1 MISVEKAL
9 QTIHDA
15 AGALPSR
22 VLPISNCAGYILD
35 EEIVATENVPPF
47 DNSAMDGYA
56 VIAADLH
63 DASYEQPV
71 LLNVIDIIQAGKVSE
86 KKLRNG
92 QAMQIMTGA
101 PLPEG
106 ADAVIMA
113 EQTEKTQDGK
123 VKFFTTVV
131 TNENCRRAGD
141 DIKIGSSVFQKGRQL
156 KPYDIGVLA
165 SIGRTNVRIIPR
177 PRIAILSTGDEL
189 AAIDRPLPPG
199 KIRTSNNYT
208 LQVLIGQLGAEVID
222 LGIVKDTLQDTNE
235 KLQKALFADIILTSG
250 GVSVGEFDFVGEAL
264 KHAGVTIKFWKVK
277 QKPGKPLMF
286 GTLDEKLFFGLP
298 GNPVSSIICFEL
310 FVVPAI
316 KKMSGLSDTTPLC
329 IKAESGETITKK
341 PGLRH
346 FLRGFVVK
354 ENNIFK
360 VSPTKNQSSGA
371 LSSLSQA
378 NCLID
383 LPEEKENIRPGEE
396 VSVILLDTDILKKWF
411 CS

>member
-264 KHAGVTIKFWKVK
+264 KHAGVNIKFWKVK

>member
-56 VIAADLH
+56 VIAADLL

-165 SIGRTNVRIIPR
+165 SIGRTKVRIIPR

-208 LQVLIGQLGAEVID
+208 LQVLIGKLGAEVID

-264 KHAGVTIKFWKVK
+264 KHAGVNIKFWKVK

>member
-165 SIGRTNVRIIPR
+165 SIGRTKVRIIPR

-264 KHAGVTIKFWKVK
+264 KHAGVNIKFWKVK

-316 KKMSGLSDTTPLC
+316 KKMSGLSDTNPLC